1 MFVSFRVFFSFRTS
15 PSTHPRPPS
24 HLSFRPRPQRGEYRI
39 MGLEISDA
47 FLGTTARPRSRA
59 RVFFCH
65 IENKVVL
72 EVVIDF

>member
-1 MFVSFRVFFSFRTS
+1 MYYMLKSVS
-15 PSTHPRPPS
+15 STCNMYNI
-24 HLSFRPRPQRGEYRI
+24 GYIGYRI

-47 FLGTTARPRSRA
+47 FLGTTARPRLRA

>member
-1 MFVSFRVFFSFRTS
+1 MAYSQVRVEVSYNGHETAVPIFLCC
-15 PSTHPRPPS
+15 HDY
-24 HLSFRPRPQRGEYRI
+24 YRI

-47 FLGTTARPRSRA
+47 FLGTTARPRLRA